1 MHNSGVALLRNDEV
15 LFAIDEERF
24 TRKKNEGAFPLQSLS
39 ALYRETGI
47 SPEMITSLAMPDKN
61 SIWQLLQTLKYASK
75 TYLKTGLFLNNYL
88 RESFCRLKEIKRH
101 LPNNLAHTK
110 RFFVE
115 HHLAHASSAYYTS
128 PWSDACIVTIDGMGD
143 FCMSGL
149 TAVGESG
156 KIKVIDRLN
165 GFYSPGL
172 YYMIITEIL
181 GFVSGRHEGKVTGL
195 AAYGQYNSALDK
207 TFKNFIH
214 YDYQK
219 SDFFSKNIPF
229 EINDYI
235 SRKWVNGFN
244 PEFGSNSFDEK
255 IYEQQKPFQLLSF
268 RVPLANFS
276 KEDIAF
282 AAQKRLEEIVLAHV
296 SQAIKKTNKRNLVLA
311 GGVFANVRLNQKIQE
326 LQGINKVY
334 VYPAMNDSGLSV
346 GSALYVYYNKCKNQF
361 VPKGP
366 SNVYLGISFKDDEIE
381 KNLVRHKL
389 TYSKKTDIELEI
401 AKSISEGKIVAHFYG
416 KSEFGPRALGNRSIL
431 APAVDKSIN
440 QLLNGKLKRT
450 EFMPFAPVILEDYAK
465 DLIVAWDKD
474 SLNARFMTMTYQ
486 VTKLLEQRAP
496 AVVHVDRTA
505 RPQVI
510 SKSDNPRLYKILSY
524 YYQITGI
531 PVLVN
536 TSFNLHEEPIVNT
549 PEDALKIIKRKVV
562 DVLTINDF
570 WIE

>member
-1 MHNSGVALLRNDEV
+1 MRDNFTLGIHGFSLKSTRSMHNSGVALLRNDEV

-61 SIWQLLQTLKYASK
+61 SLWQLLQTLKYASK

-219 SDFFSKNIPF
+219 SAFFSKNIPF

-311 GGVFANVRLNQKIQE
+311 GGVFANVR
-326 LQGINKVY
+326 
-334 VYPAMNDSGLSV
+334 
-346 GSALYVYYNKCKNQF
+346 
-361 VPKGP
+361 
-366 SNVYLGISFKDDEIE
+366 
-381 KNLVRHKL
+381 
-389 TYSKKTDIELEI
+389 
-401 AKSISEGKIVAHFYG
+401 
-416 KSEFGPRALGNRSIL
+416 
-431 APAVDKSIN
+431 
-440 QLLNGKLKRT
+440 
-450 EFMPFAPVILEDYAK
+450 
-465 DLIVAWDKD
+465 
-474 SLNARFMTMTYQ
+474 
-486 VTKLLEQRAP
+486 
-496 AVVHVDRTA
+496 
-505 RPQVI
+505 
-510 SKSDNPRLYKILSY
+510 
-524 YYQITGI
+524 
-531 PVLVN
+531 
-536 TSFNLHEEPIVNT
+536 
-549 PEDALKIIKRKVV
+549 
-562 DVLTINDF
+562 
-570 WIE
+570 